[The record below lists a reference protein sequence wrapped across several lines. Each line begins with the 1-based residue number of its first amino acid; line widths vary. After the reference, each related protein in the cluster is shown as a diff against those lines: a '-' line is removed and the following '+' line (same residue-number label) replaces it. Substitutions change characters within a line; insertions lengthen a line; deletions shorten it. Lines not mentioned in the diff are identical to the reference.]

1 MPAILLKCYLA
12 TTRWR
17 SALDAFATTG
27 RLRPC
32 EEDAGVRN
40 DAGGGGQSVRFRR
53 VSSQLKTAS

>member
-1 MPAILLKCYLA
+1 LA

-53 VSSQLKTAS
+53 VSSQLKAAS